1 MIITKKLYFVN
12 HFLAFSLDYITI
24 FVYNIIKGME
34 LMFEAS
40 PHIDKYLQE
49 VASMNRHTAEL
60 IRQAKGLT
68 REQIVIL
75 IEIAGEIAAGKPTPT
90 WEQLADRY
98 GGKLTRSQD
107 N

>member
-1 MIITKKLYFVN
+1 
-12 HFLAFSLDYITI
+12 
-24 FVYNIIKGME
+24 ME

-75 IEIAGEIAAGKPTPT
+75 IEIAGEIAAGKPAPT
-90 WEQLADRY
+90 WEQLMDRY

>member
-1 MIITKKLYFVN
+1 
-12 HFLAFSLDYITI
+12 
-24 FVYNIIKGME
+24 
-34 LMFEAS
+34 
-40 PHIDKYLQE
+40 
-49 VASMNRHTAEL
+49 MNRHTAEL

>member
-1 MIITKKLYFVN
+1 
-12 HFLAFSLDYITI
+12 
-24 FVYNIIKGME
+24 
-34 LMFEAS
+34 
-40 PHIDKYLQE
+40 
-49 VASMNRHTAEL
+49 MNRHTAEL

-75 IEIAGEIAAGKPTPT
+75 TEIAGEIAAGKPAPT